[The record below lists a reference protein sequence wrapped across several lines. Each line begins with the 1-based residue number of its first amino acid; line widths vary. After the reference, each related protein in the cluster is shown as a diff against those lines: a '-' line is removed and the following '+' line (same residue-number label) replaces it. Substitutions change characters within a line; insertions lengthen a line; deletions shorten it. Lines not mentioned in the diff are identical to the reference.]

1 LIGPLLFG
9 LLVGMSVVIAFAA
22 VWRLTRNR
30 DPVEARLTGYGG
42 QGDAVSQ
49 DREAESSR
57 PRLSGMTRLVNGF
70 GLGPA
75 LAMYLTRAD
84 MPLTAAEFALIV
96 IGTAML
102 GLVIGAWRGG
112 LLLGAVLAVVG
123 GMLPVLYLRRRAG
136 RRKRDFTEQLPEV
149 LTLLV
154 GALRAGYGLN
164 QALQMLVDEMPP
176 PASVEL
182 GRVTRTV
189 GLGLP
194 VERALGAMADRID
207 SDDLTMVVT
216 AMNVQHETGGN
227 LAQTLE
233 VIGETVR
240 DRIRMFHEIR
250 VLTAQQRFTGYVLAI
265 FPFVVAVGIYF
276 ANPQYMRQLFL
287 PGWPRL
293 MPIGAVILQ
302 VLGFLIIR
310 KIVDIEV

>member
-1 LIGPLLFG
+1 MIGPLLFG

>member
-302 VLGFLIIR
+302 VIGFLIIR

>member
-1 LIGPLLFG
+1 
-9 LLVGMSVVIAFAA
+9 
-22 VWRLTRNR
+22 
-30 DPVEARLTGYGG
+30 
-42 QGDAVSQ
+42 
-49 DREAESSR
+49 
-57 PRLSGMTRLVNGF
+57 
-70 GLGPA
+70 
-75 LAMYLTRAD
+75 
-84 MPLTAAEFALIV
+84 
-96 IGTAML
+96 
-102 GLVIGAWRGG
+102 
-112 LLLGAVLAVVG
+112 
-123 GMLPVLYLRRRAG
+123 
-136 RRKRDFTEQLPEV
+136 
-149 LTLLV
+149 LLV